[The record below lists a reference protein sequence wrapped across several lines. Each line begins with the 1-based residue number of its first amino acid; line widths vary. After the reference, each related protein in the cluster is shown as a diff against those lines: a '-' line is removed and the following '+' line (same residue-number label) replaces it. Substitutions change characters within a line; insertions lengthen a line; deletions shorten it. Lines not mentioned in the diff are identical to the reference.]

1 MAEKVGFDFDG
12 AILGQL
18 ETNGGAPI
26 PFLEFLFDG
35 QEKVV
40 GLFLVNIEL
49 AVAGDAGG
57 PGTVNLHPRKYFADK
72 MANQFGKKNELP
84 RVASVFG
91 QGNKARDAA
100 RDLHESVAGGF
111 LITRFRKKDDEVDR
125 FVQELREG
133 VAGID
138 GEGSEDGKNISLKNL
153 PGPFDLNVVELGNR
167 AKVKPLM
174 GKGWKESFVEELVL
188 VGDHAKDAGTN
199 RGEDIGRAEAIG
211 SVHVASVFDEL
222 LEGGDTDFKELIEI
236 GADDGEEFESFEEG
250 LGGVLG
256 LLEDTMIEFEPAK
269 LAIQVRG

>member
-26 PFLEFLFDG
+26 SFLQLLLDR
-35 QEKVV
+35 QEEVV

-57 PGTVNLHPRKYFADK
+57 PGTVNLHPRKYLADK

-125 FVQELREG
+125 FV
-133 VAGID
+133 
-138 GEGSEDGKNISLKNL
+138 
-153 PGPFDLNVVELGNR
+153 
-167 AKVKPLM
+167 
-174 GKGWKESFVEELVL
+174 
-188 VGDHAKDAGTN
+188 
-199 RGEDIGRAEAIG
+199 
-211 SVHVASVFDEL
+211 
-222 LEGGDTDFKELIEI
+222 
-236 GADDGEEFESFEEG
+236 
-250 LGGVLG
+250 
-256 LLEDTMIEFEPAK
+256 
-269 LAIQVRG
+269 